1 MINVGSSLH
10 GDSLGERTKFE
21 CIDGEI
27 TKLLNLEVKI
37 DRYDRTQLRCQ
48 VSTIQAK
55 KTTNSIQFRSQ

>member
-27 TKLLNLEVKI
+27 TKLLNLEVKMPRSL
-37 DRYDRTQLRCQ
+37 DATRLHAGLVFPKD
-48 VSTIQAK
+48 SQAYSYPSK
-55 KTTNSIQFRSQ
+55 S